1 MEIKKVKKVKE
12 NEDRG
17 GKEVLSTKAKIFRW
31 IISILLILYT
41 SIAIF
46 VVVVTL
52 MDSLKTRS
60 DLLSSFIALPKSLT
74 LDAYRTVLFE
84 NDFILYFKNS
94 LILTVGGTAGCILI
108 SAMMAY
114 GIARYEFKGKNLL
127 SSYLLLGMMVPIQ
140 VTILPTFL
148 MLKKMGLLNRIAGV
162 LFLYIAGISMSCVVF
177 QKFFKTLP
185 RELEESARMDGCHDV
200 KVFFRIIFPIAKP
213 VIVTM
218 ALIKA
223 IGCWNDFYTPMI
235 LLGNKETTTLTLG
248 IYKYVGQF
256 TRYMGETMAAVLITL
271 LPIIVLYFAFS
282 TQIMEGMTSGA
293 VKG

>member
-1 MEIKKVKKVKE
+1 MRVKKRKE
-12 NEDRG
+12 SDRSG
-17 GKEVLSTKAKIFRW
+17 GHEVLSTQGKVIRW
-31 IISILLILYT
+31 TISILLILYT

-46 VVVVTL
+46 VAVVTL
-52 MDSLKTRS
+52 MDSMKTRP
-60 DLLSSFIALPKSLT
+60 DLLKSFISIPSSIAF
-74 LDAYRTVLFE
+74 DAYKTVLFE
-84 NDFILYFKNS
+84 NDFVKYFVNS
-94 LILTVGGTAGCILI
+94 LILTVGGTAGCILL

-127 SSYLLLGMMVPIQ
+127 SSYLLLGMMVPVQ
-140 VTILPTFL
+140 VTILPVFL
-148 MLKKMGLLNRIAGV
+148 MLKRMGLLNKLTGV
-162 LFLYIAGISMSCVVF
+162 LLLYIAGISMSCVVF

-200 KVFFRIIFPIAKP
+200 KLFFKIIFPIAKP

-223 IGCWNDFYTPMI
+223 ISCWNDFYMPMI
-235 LLGNKETTTLTLG
+235 LLGNKNTTTLTLG
-248 IYKYVGQF
+248 IYRYVGQF
-256 TRYMGETMAAVLITL
+256 TRYMSETMAAVVITL
-271 LPIIVLYFAFS
+271 IPILVLYFAFS

>member
-1 MEIKKVKKVKE
+1 MRVKKRKE
-12 NEDRG
+12 SDRSG
-17 GKEVLSTKAKIFRW
+17 GHEVLSTQGKVIRW
-31 IISILLILYT
+31 TISILLILYT

-46 VVVVTL
+46 VAVVTL
-52 MDSLKTRS
+52 MDSVKTKP
-60 DLLSSFIALPKSLT
+60 DLLKSFISIPSSIT
-74 LDAYRTVLFE
+74 FDAYKTVLFE
-84 NDFILYFKNS
+84 NDFVKYFINS
-94 LILTVGGTAGCILI
+94 LILTVGGTAGCILL

-127 SSYLLLGMMVPIQ
+127 SSYLLLGMMVPVQ
-140 VTILPTFL
+140 VTILPVFL
-148 MLKKMGLLNRIAGV
+148 MLKRMGLLNKLTGV
-162 LFLYIAGISMSCVVF
+162 LLLYIAGISMSCVVF

-200 KVFFRIIFPIAKP
+200 KLFFKIIFPIAKT

-223 IGCWNDFYTPMI
+223 ISCWNDFYMPMI
-235 LLGNKETTTLTLG
+235 LLGNKNTTTLTLG
-248 IYKYVGQF
+248 IYRYVGQF
-256 TRYMGETMAAVLITL
+256 TRYMSETMAAVVITL
-271 LPIIVLYFAFS
+271 IPILVLYFAFS

>member
-1 MEIKKVKKVKE
+1 MRVKKRKE
-12 NEDRG
+12 RDRSG
-17 GKEVLSTKAKIFRW
+17 GHEVLSTQGTVIRW
-31 IISILLILYT
+31 TISILLILYT

-46 VVVVTL
+46 VAVVTL
-52 MDSLKTRS
+52 MDSVKTKP
-60 DLLSSFIALPKSLT
+60 DLLKSFISIPSSIT
-74 LDAYRTVLFE
+74 FDAYKTVLFE
-84 NDFILYFKNS
+84 NDFVKYFVNS
-94 LILTVGGTAGCILI
+94 LILTVGGTAGCILL

-127 SSYLLLGMMVPIQ
+127 SSYLLLGMMVPVQ
-140 VTILPTFL
+140 VTILPVFL
-148 MLKKMGLLNRIAGV
+148 MLKRMGLLNKLTGV

-200 KVFFRIIFPIAKP
+200 KLFFKIIFPIAKP

-223 IGCWNDFYTPMI
+223 ISCWNDFYMPMI
-235 LLGNKETTTLTLG
+235 LLGNKNTTTLTLG
-248 IYKYVGQF
+248 IYRYVGQF
-256 TRYMGETMAAVLITL
+256 TRYMSETMAAVVITL
-271 LPIIVLYFAFS
+271 IPILVLYFAFS

>member
-1 MEIKKVKKVKE
+1 MRVKKRKE
-12 NEDRG
+12 SDRSG
-17 GKEVLSTKAKIFRW
+17 GHEVLSTQGKVIRW
-31 IISILLILYT
+31 TISILLILYT

-46 VVVVTL
+46 VAVVTL
-52 MDSLKTRS
+52 MDSVKTKP
-60 DLLSSFIALPKSLT
+60 DLLKSFISIPSSIT
-74 LDAYRTVLFE
+74 FDAYKTVLCE
-84 NDFILYFKNS
+84 NDFVKYFINS
-94 LILTVGGTAGCILI
+94 LILTVGGTAGCILL

-127 SSYLLLGMMVPIQ
+127 SSYLLLGMMVPVQ
-140 VTILPTFL
+140 VTILPVFL
-148 MLKKMGLLNRIAGV
+148 MLKRMGLLNKLTGV

-200 KVFFRIIFPIAKP
+200 KLFFKIIFPIAKP

-223 IGCWNDFYTPMI
+223 ISCWNDFYMPMI
-235 LLGNKETTTLTLG
+235 LLGNKNTTTLTLG
-248 IYKYVGQF
+248 IYRYVGQF
-256 TRYMGETMAAVLITL
+256 TRYMSETMAAVVITL
-271 LPIIVLYFAFS
+271 IPILVLYFAFS

>member
-1 MEIKKVKKVKE
+1 MRVKKRKE
-12 NEDRG
+12 SDRSG
-17 GKEVLSTKAKIFRW
+17 GHEVLSTQGKVIRW
-31 IISILLILYT
+31 TISILLILYT

-46 VVVVTL
+46 VAVVTL
-52 MDSLKTRS
+52 MDSMKTRP
-60 DLLSSFIALPKSLT
+60 DLLKSFISIPSSIT
-74 LDAYRTVLFE
+74 FDAYKTVLFE
-84 NDFILYFKNS
+84 NDFVKYFVNS
-94 LILTVGGTAGCILI
+94 LILTVGGTAGCILL

-127 SSYLLLGMMVPIQ
+127 SSYLLLGMMVPVQ
-140 VTILPTFL
+140 VTILPVFL
-148 MLKKMGLLNRIAGV
+148 MLKRMGLLNKLTGV
-162 LFLYIAGISMSCVVF
+162 LLLYIAGISMSCVVF

-200 KVFFRIIFPIAKP
+200 KLFFKVIFPSAKP

-223 IGCWNDFYTPMI
+223 ISCWNDFYMPMI
-235 LLGNKETTTLTLG
+235 LLGNKNTTTLTLG
-248 IYKYVGQF
+248 IYRYVGQF
-256 TRYMGETMAAVLITL
+256 TRYMSETMAAVVITL
-271 LPIIVLYFAFS
+271 IPILVLYFAFS

>member
-1 MEIKKVKKVKE
+1 M
-12 NEDRG
+12 
-17 GKEVLSTKAKIFRW
+17 LSRQGKIFRW
-31 IISILLILYT
+31 TVSILLIIYT

-46 VVVVTL
+46 VTVVTL
-52 MDSLKTRS
+52 MDSVKTRS
-60 DLLSSFIALPKSLT
+60 DLLKSFIAIPTSIT
-74 LDAYRTVLFE
+74 FEAYKKVLFE
-84 NDFILYFKNS
+84 NDFIRYFGNS
-94 LILTVGGTAGCILI
+94 LILTVGGTVGCIIL

-127 SSYLLLGMMVPIQ
+127 SSYLLLGMMVPVQ
-140 VTILPTFL
+140 VTILPVFL
-148 MLKKMGLLNRIAGV
+148 MLKKMGLLNKLAGV
-162 LFLYIAGISMSCVVF
+162 LFLYIAGISVSCIVF

-223 IGCWNDFYTPMI
+223 IGCWNDFYMPMI
-235 LLGNKETTTLTLG
+235 LLGNKNTTTLTLG
-248 IYKYVGQF
+248 IYRYVGQF
-256 TRYMGETMAAVLITL
+256 TRYMSETMAAVIITL
-271 LPIIVLYFAFS
+271 IPIVILYFAFS

>member
-1 MEIKKVKKVKE
+1 MEVKKVKKVKE
-12 NEDRG
+12 SDNRG

-46 VVVVTL
+46 VVIVTL

-60 DLLSSFIALPKSLT
+60 DLLSSFIALPKSIT
-74 LDAYRTVLFE
+74 FDAYKTVLFE

-148 MLKKMGLLNRIAGV
+148 MLKKMGLLNKIVGV

-177 QKFFKTLP
+177 QKFFKILP
-185 RELEESARMDGCHDV
+185 RELEESARMDGCHDL

-235 LLGNKETTTLTLG
+235 LLGNKDTTTLTLG

-271 LPIIVLYFAFS
+271 IPIIVLYFAFS

>member
-1 MEIKKVKKVKE
+1 MRVKKRKE
-12 NEDRG
+12 SDRSG
-17 GKEVLSTKAKIFRW
+17 GHEVLSTQGKVIRW
-31 IISILLILYT
+31 TISILLILYT

-46 VVVVTL
+46 VAVVTL
-52 MDSLKTRS
+52 MDSMKTRP
-60 DLLSSFIALPKSLT
+60 DLLKSFISIPSSIT
-74 LDAYRTVLFE
+74 FDAYKTVLFE
-84 NDFILYFKNS
+84 NDFVKYFVNS
-94 LILTVGGTAGCILI
+94 LILTVGGTAGCILL

-127 SSYLLLGMMVPIQ
+127 SSYLLLGMMVPVQ
-140 VTILPTFL
+140 VTILPVFL
-148 MLKKMGLLNRIAGV
+148 MLKRMGLLNKLTGV
-162 LFLYIAGISMSCVVF
+162 LLLYISGISMSCVVC

-200 KVFFRIIFPIAKP
+200 KLFFKIIFPIAKP

-223 IGCWNDFYTPMI
+223 ISCWNDFYMPMI
-235 LLGNKETTTLTLG
+235 LLGNKNTTTLTLG
-248 IYKYVGQF
+248 IYRYVGQF
-256 TRYMGETMAAVLITL
+256 TRYMSETMAAVVITL
-271 LPIIVLYFAFS
+271 IPILVLYFAFS

>member
-1 MEIKKVKKVKE
+1 MRIKKRKE
-12 NEDRG
+12 SDRSG
-17 GKEVLSTKAKIFRW
+17 GHEVLSTQGKVIRW
-31 IISILLILYT
+31 TISILLILYT

-46 VVVVTL
+46 VAVVTL
-52 MDSLKTRS
+52 MDSVKTRP
-60 DLLSSFIALPKSLT
+60 DLLKSFISIPSSIT
-74 LDAYRTVLFE
+74 FDAYKTVLFE
-84 NDFILYFKNS
+84 NDFVKYFVNS
-94 LILTVGGTAGCILI
+94 LILTVGGTAGCILL

-127 SSYLLLGMMVPIQ
+127 SSYLLLGMMVPVQ
-140 VTILPTFL
+140 VTILPVFL
-148 MLKKMGLLNRIAGV
+148 MLKKMGLLNKLTGV
-162 LFLYIAGISMSCVVF
+162 LLLYIAGISMSCVVF

-200 KVFFRIIFPIAKP
+200 KLFFKIIFPIAKP

-223 IGCWNDFYTPMI
+223 ISCWNDFYMPMI
-235 LLGNKETTTLTLG
+235 LLGNKNTTTLTLG
-248 IYKYVGQF
+248 IYRYVGQF
-256 TRYMGETMAAVLITL
+256 TRYMSETMAAVVITL
-271 LPIIVLYFAFS
+271 IPILVLYFAFS

>member
-1 MEIKKVKKVKE
+1 MRVKKLQE
-12 NEDRG
+12 SDRRG
-17 GKEVLSTKAKIFRW
+17 GKEVLSRQGKIFRW
-31 IISILLILYT
+31 TVSILLIIYT

-46 VVVVTL
+46 VTVVTL
-52 MDSLKTRS
+52 MDSVKTRS
-60 DLLSSFIALPKSLT
+60 DLLKSFIAPTSIT
-74 LDAYRTVLFE
+74 FEAYKKVLFE
-84 NDFILYFKNS
+84 TDFIRYFGNS
-94 LILTVGGTAGCILI
+94 LILTVGGTVGCIIL

-127 SSYLLLGMMVPIQ
+127 SSYLLLGMMVPVQ
-140 VTILPTFL
+140 VTILPVFL
-148 MLKKMGLLNRIAGV
+148 MLKKMGLLNKLAGV
-162 LFLYIAGISMSCVVF
+162 LFLYIAGISMSCIVF

-223 IGCWNDFYTPMI
+223 IGCWNDFYMPMI
-235 LLGNKETTTLTLG
+235 LLGNKNTTTLTLG
-248 IYKYVGQF
+248 IYRYVGQF
-256 TRYMGETMAAVLITL
+256 TRYMSETMAAVIITL
-271 LPIIVLYFAFS
+271 IPIVILYFAFS

>member
-1 MEIKKVKKVKE
+1 MRVKKRKE
-12 NEDRG
+12 SDRSG
-17 GKEVLSTKAKIFRW
+17 GHEVLSTQGKVIRW
-31 IISILLILYT
+31 MISILLILYT

-46 VVVVTL
+46 VAVVTL
-52 MDSLKTRS
+52 MDSVKTKP
-60 DLLSSFIALPKSLT
+60 DLLKSFISIPSSIT
-74 LDAYRTVLFE
+74 FDAYKTVLFE
-84 NDFILYFKNS
+84 NDFVKYFVNS
-94 LILTVGGTAGCILI
+94 LILTVGGTAGCILL

-127 SSYLLLGMMVPIQ
+127 SSYLLLGMMVPVQ
-140 VTILPTFL
+140 VTILPVFL
-148 MLKKMGLLNRIAGV
+148 MLKRMGLLNKLTGV

-200 KVFFRIIFPIAKP
+200 KLFFKIIFPIAKP

-223 IGCWNDFYTPMI
+223 ISCWNDFYMPMI
-235 LLGNKETTTLTLG
+235 LLGNKNTTTLTLG
-248 IYKYVGQF
+248 IYRYVGQF
-256 TRYMGETMAAVLITL
+256 TRYMSETMAAVVITL
-271 LPIIVLYFAFS
+271 IPILVLYFAFS

>member
-1 MEIKKVKKVKE
+1 MKK
-12 NEDRG
+12 
-17 GKEVLSTKAKIFRW
+17 LSSVFLNA
-31 IISILLILYT
+31 ILL
-41 SIAIF
+41 F
-46 VVVVTL
+46 FC
-52 MDSLKTRS
+52 
-60 DLLSSFIALPKSLT
+60 LLAVFPFIWMLCSSFKTNAEISSLAQT
-74 LDAYRTVLFE
+74 LFPQHFSFQNYSDVLNKF
-84 NDFILYFKNS
+84 DFFRYFGNS
-94 LILTVGGTAGCILI
+94 LILTVGGTVGCIIL

-127 SSYLLLGMMVPIQ
+127 SSYLLLGMMVPVQ
-140 VTILPTFL
+140 VTILPVFL
-148 MLKKMGLLNRIAGV
+148 MLKKMGLLNKLAGV
-162 LFLYIAGISMSCVVF
+162 LFLYIAGISMSCIVF

-223 IGCWNDFYTPMI
+223 IGCWNDFYMPMI
-235 LLGNKETTTLTLG
+235 LLGNKNTTTLTLG
-248 IYKYVGQF
+248 IYRYVGQF
-256 TRYMGETMAAVLITL
+256 TRYMSETMAAVIITL
-271 LPIIVLYFAFS
+271 IPIVILYFAFS

>member
-1 MEIKKVKKVKE
+1 MRVKKLQE
-12 NEDRG
+12 SDRRG
-17 GKEVLSTKAKIFRW
+17 GKEVLSRQGKIFRW
-31 IISILLILYT
+31 TVSILLIIYT

-46 VVVVTL
+46 VTVVTL
-52 MDSLKTRS
+52 MDSVKTRS
-60 DLLSSFIALPKSLT
+60 DLLKSFIAIPTSIT
-74 LDAYRTVLFE
+74 FEAYKKVLFE
-84 NDFILYFKNS
+84 NDFIRYFGNS
-94 LILTVGGTAGCILI
+94 LILTVGGTVGCIIL

-127 SSYLLLGMMVPIQ
+127 SSYLLLGMMVPVQ
-140 VTILPTFL
+140 VTILPVFL
-148 MLKKMGLLNRIAGV
+148 MLKKMGLLNKLAGV
-162 LFLYIAGISMSCVVF
+162 LFLYIAGISMSCIVF
-177 QKFFKTLP
+177 QKFFKLP

-223 IGCWNDFYTPMI
+223 IGCWNDFYMPMI
-235 LLGNKETTTLTLG
+235 LLGNKNTTTLTLG
-248 IYKYVGQF
+248 IYRYVGQF
-256 TRYMGETMAAVLITL
+256 TRYMSETMAAVIITL
-271 LPIIVLYFAFS
+271 IPIVILYFAFS

>member
-1 MEIKKVKKVKE
+1 MKVKALKE
-12 NEDRG
+12 SDKRG
-17 GKEVLSTKAKIFRW
+17 GKEVLSTQAKIVRG
-31 IISILLILYT
+31 IISALLILYT
-41 SIAIF
+41 SITIF
-46 VVVVTL
+46 VVVVTI

-60 DLLSSFIALPKSLT
+60 DLLSSFIAFPKEIT
-74 LDAYRTVLFE
+74 FEAYTTVLFE
-84 NDFILYFKNS
+84 NDFLLFFKNS
-94 LILTVGGTAGCILI
+94 LILTVGGTVGCILL

-127 SSYLLLGMMVPIQ
+127 SSYLLLGMMVPVQ
-140 VTILPTFL
+140 VTILPVFL
-148 MLKKMGLLNRIAGV
+148 LLKHMGLLNELAGV

-200 KVFFRIIFPIAKP
+200 RVFFSIIFPIAKP

-223 IGCWNDFYTPMI
+223 IGCWNDFYMPMI
-235 LLGNKETTTLTLG
+235 LLGNKDTTTLTLG
-248 IYKYVGQF
+248 IYRYIGQF
-256 TRYMGETMAAVLITL
+256 TRYMSETMAAVMITL
-271 LPIIVLYFAFS
+271 VPIIILYFAFS

>member
-1 MEIKKVKKVKE
+1 MRVKKRKE
-12 NEDRG
+12 SDRSG
-17 GKEVLSTKAKIFRW
+17 GHEVLSTQGKVIRW
-31 IISILLILYT
+31 TISILLILYT

-46 VVVVTL
+46 VAVVTL
-52 MDSLKTRS
+52 MDSMKTRP
-60 DLLSSFIALPKSLT
+60 DLLKSFISIPSSIT
-74 LDAYRTVLFE
+74 FDAYKTVLFE
-84 NDFILYFKNS
+84 NDFVKYFVNS
-94 LILTVGGTAGCILI
+94 LILTVGGTAGCILL

-127 SSYLLLGMMVPIQ
+127 SSYLLLGMMVPVQ
-140 VTILPTFL
+140 VTILPVFL
-148 MLKKMGLLNRIAGV
+148 MLKRMGLLNKLTGV
-162 LFLYIAGISMSCVVF
+162 LLLYIEGISMSCVVF

-200 KVFFRIIFPIAKP
+200 KLFFKIIFPIAKP

-223 IGCWNDFYTPMI
+223 ISCWNDFYMPMI
-235 LLGNKETTTLTLG
+235 LLGNKNTTTLTLG
-248 IYKYVGQF
+248 IYRYVGQF
-256 TRYMGETMAAVLITL
+256 TRYMSETMAAVVITL
-271 LPIIVLYFAFS
+271 IPILVLYFAFS

>member
-1 MEIKKVKKVKE
+1 MRVKKRKE
-12 NEDRG
+12 SDRSG
-17 GKEVLSTKAKIFRW
+17 GHEVLSTQGKVIRW
-31 IISILLILYT
+31 TISILLILYT

-46 VVVVTL
+46 VAVVTL
-52 MDSLKTRS
+52 MDSVKTRP
-60 DLLSSFIALPKSLT
+60 DLLKSFISIPSSIT
-74 LDAYRTVLFE
+74 FDAYKTVLFE
-84 NDFILYFKNS
+84 NDFVKYFVNS
-94 LILTVGGTAGCILI
+94 LILTVGGTAGCILL

-127 SSYLLLGMMVPIQ
+127 SSYLLLGMMVPVQ
-140 VTILPTFL
+140 VTILPVFL
-148 MLKKMGLLNRIAGV
+148 MLKKMGLLNKLTGV
-162 LFLYIAGISMSCVVF
+162 LLLYIAGISMSCVVF

-200 KVFFRIIFPIAKP
+200 KLFFKIIFPIAKP

-223 IGCWNDFYTPMI
+223 ISCWNDFYMPMI
-235 LLGNKETTTLTLG
+235 LLGNKNTTTLTLG
-248 IYKYVGQF
+248 IYRYVGQF
-256 TRYMGETMAAVLITL
+256 TRYMNETMAAVVITL
-271 LPIIVLYFAFS
+271 IPILVLYFAFS